1 MKVLTIGLEWFH
13 DNPGGAGR
21 YMADAAAGLAAR
33 GHEVTVVV
41 PRLRPQD
48 PLEENVNGIK
58 LRRFTTPRGPA
69 RLFGAMQAIK
79 PILAE
84 QGPFDAVHS
93 HHAFFSAVP
102 LWHPSLA
109 GIPHVCQFQGP
120 WAGESKVE
128 GLNHQ
133 AKYWI
138 ERAAYARCDRFIV
151 LSGGFKDLLARDYG
165 VDPAKI
171 SVVPAA
177 VDLERFKPADRA
189 AVRAELGWEDGPVV
203 FVMRRLV
210 KRMGLEILLD
220 AFASVPIGR
229 LVFGGT
235 GPLEA
240 DLKAQAE
247 RLGLGHRVRWAGRL
261 SDEDLVRHYQ
271 AADLTVVPT
280 IALEGFGLVTVESLA
295 CGTPVVGT
303 HEGGTREILE
313 GFRPDMLVPPGD
325 APALAAKLTAYLQ
338 GPRPTQ
344 AECRAYAEAQYAW
357 PRVLARLET
366 ELAGG

>member
-33 GHEVTVVV
+33 GHDVTVVV
-41 PRLRPQD
+41 PRLRPED
-48 PLEENVNGIK
+48 PPSERVDGIE
-58 LRRFTTPRGPA
+58 LRRFTAGPGPA
-69 RLFGAMQAIK
+69 RLFGAMQAIR
-79 PILAE
+79 PLLAE
-84 QGPFDAVHS
+84 QGRFDAVHS
-93 HHAFFSAVP
+93 HHAFFGAVP

-109 GIPHVCQFQGP
+109 GIRHVCQFQGP

-128 GLNHQ
+128 GLGHQ

-151 LSGGFKDLLARDYG
+151 LSKGFKALLARDYA
-165 VDPAKI
+165 VEPSKI
-171 SVVPAA
+171 AVVPAA
-177 VDLERFKPADRA
+177 VDLERFKPRNRNE
-189 AVRAELGWEDGPVV
+189 VRQELGWEPGPTV

-210 KRMGLEILLD
+210 RRMGLEVLID
-220 AFASVPIGR
+220 AFVDLPGTR
-229 LVFGGT
+229 LVVGGT
-235 GPLEA
+235 GPLEGE
-240 DLKAQAE
+240 LKARVA
-247 RLGLGHRVRWAGRL
+247 RLGLQDRVSFPGRL
-261 SDEDLVRHYQ
+261 SDEELVRHYQ

-303 HEGGTREILE
+303 SEGGTQEILE

-325 APALAAKLTAYLQ
+325 VAALAAKLREALAA
-338 GPRPTQ
+338 PPA
-344 AECRAYAEAQYAW
+344 AEACRAYAEAHYAW
-357 PRVLARLET
+357 PRVLDHLET
-366 ELAGG
+366 ELSGGR